1 MVKIKKELT
10 NFIIFV
16 NVIFNFPKIHM
27 MKQIL
32 SFFILSFSFISMG
45 QTNISMPLGDNLG
58 NGFRFVGCNTSAFS
72 DSAGNGNYTNNENNV
87 SVFCPAIVT
96 DRMQL
101 DFLVVDLLAGDIVT
115 IYDGDST
122 TAPVLGSITNT
133 NTPAGLFQASA
144 GNPTGC
150 LTVRFVS
157 NGSGTAGGW
166 RAARTC
172 FNPCQSISTVITT
185 TPPIDADGILRICQ
199 GDTVSFN
206 GSANFNIDGA
216 GATYEW
222 DLANGNRLN
231 PGQVQS
237 ETYNA
242 PGIYQTRFIVT
253 DASGCTDREEIDLVV
268 QVSTDPDFTGTQ
280 AADTNLCFGEST
292 TLTGVVN
299 PIEFAITPSPP
310 ITGVTFL
317 PDGSGISYQT
327 CIDVNLF
334 APGVGV
340 TNASDIVNIFL
351 NMEHSYLGDLQVTV
365 TAPNG
370 SSVDLHTYPGGGGT
384 FLGIPIDNDSNLN
397 PGTGFDYVFTE
408 SATQTWIQA
417 SGGNSTIPAGDYL
430 PVEPYSNFIGA
441 PLNGQW
447 CITVTDNLGSDNGFI
462 FYWGL
467 NFNPAIIPAELSFTP
482 LSTSQTWQN
491 NPDITAVNGNTIT
504 VTPSTAGTNCYVFE
518 FIDNFG
524 CTYTEQVCIDVEDEI
539 LAATP
544 DDIIVCNTSG
554 TLTVDLTINDS
565 VILNGLPTADH
576 AVTYH
581 TSQADAENGVA
592 AIPNATAYPLTAPPI
607 TIYSAI
613 TEVNTNCVVV
623 DSFIIDLID
632 FSTFNIPDFEQC
644 GPITNFDIPAYVSSF
659 LTGGSGSSS
668 FITEFYSS
676 LADAQN
682 QTNPIVNP
690 NAFNLASGTV
700 TIYVRIISTSDSS
713 CSSINP
719 FDLTAAAIPVA
730 NPAVDLVACDDLSN
744 DETEVFVLSDQNTVI
759 LNGQAGT
766 ISYHLTQQDAID
778 GIAPLNVT
786 SYSNLSN
793 PQTIY
798 ARVTDNTSL
807 ACSNTTNFN
816 LIVNRRSVFNTAN
829 NMVVCDDASND
840 GFESFDLTAQNT
852 DILGTQTAADNNITF
867 HNSQAD
873 ADAGINAIAN
883 PTAYTNTTAG
893 AETIFVRIENV
904 TATDCYDT
912 GFFELIIN
920 ETPVA
925 NQVADV
931 VVCDDVSNDGIDTFV
946 FDTYT
951 AQVLLAQDPLLFSVS
966 YHDSQVDAD
975 AGINPLD
982 TSAYVNTSNPQ
993 TIYVRLENVNN
1004 TDCANQTTFDLIIN
1018 ETPDIAAA
1026 SDLVLCDDISGDGIE
1041 SFDLTLNDAAILN
1054 GLNPANYTIIYS
1066 NATGVI
1072 TSPYTNTTSQE
1083 TITVSVQNNI
1093 TGCENTTSF
1102 DVIVNPIPQTIPLFT
1117 VEECDEDG
1125 DGVATFEL
1133 ISVSDQIINGQLDT
1147 TVTYHAI
1154 EADALSGTN
1163 PLDIN
1168 VYENTTDN
1176 QTIYYRIEFASTSC
1190 FSIGEFIINPVEP
1203 PLAVPPSSIEAC
1215 DDGSG
1220 STTIDVS
1227 IANDE
1232 VNGGQLDTTV
1242 VYYLNQTDAD
1252 NEINGITNDFTFS
1265 SNTTLIARVNDD
1277 NTDCFSFTTLDIIF
1291 NQLPDPNLLD
1301 QYILCLDENGN
1312 LVNGPTV
1319 LDTGLD
1325 NNNFSFEWR
1334 LDNNPTAFTT
1344 ASIQAV
1350 EAGDYEV
1357 TVTSNDTGCSIVQ
1370 RTNVRLAG
1378 VPSDYD
1384 VNITSNPF
1392 DFVHQVIVSAQG
1404 PDLYWY
1410 RLDDGPYVNNGTFN
1424 DVSPGPHTVTIA
1436 ERSGCGELV
1445 IPIFVFGYPD
1455 YFTPNSDGI
1464 HDTWNIIG
1472 GELLPGTKLYIFDR
1486 YGKLIKQLD
1495 VNGPGWDGTYN
1506 GQLLPSSDYWF
1517 RIEYSFNGQQREA
1530 TGHFAMKR

>member
-1 MVKIKKELT
+1 
-10 NFIIFV
+10 
-16 NVIFNFPKIHM
+16 

-32 SFFILSFSFISMG
+32 LFFIILVTSFSFG
-45 QTNISMPLGDNLG
+45 QTNISMPLGDNGG

-72 DSAGNGNYTNNENNV
+72 DSGGNANYTNNENNV

-101 DFLVVDLLAGDIVT
+101 DFLVVNLLAGDILT

-122 TAPVLGSITNT
+122 TAAVLGTITNT

-144 GNPTGC
+144 SNPTGC

-185 TPPIDADGILRICQ
+185 TPPIDPDGILRICQ
-199 GDTVSFN
+199 GDTVRFN
-206 GSANFNIDGA
+206 GSANFSVDGT

-237 ETYNA
+237 ETYSS

-253 DASGCTDREEIDLVV
+253 DATGCTDREEIDLVV

-280 AADTNLCFGEST
+280 AADTTLCFGEST
-292 TLTGVVN
+292 TLTGVVT
-299 PIEFAITPSPP
+299 PEEFAITPSPP

-317 PDGSGISYQT
+317 PDGSGVSYRT

-334 APGVGV
+334 APGAGV
-340 TNASDIVNIFL
+340 TSASDIIDIFL
-351 NMEHSYLGDLQVTV
+351 NMEHSYLGDLQITI

-384 FLGIPIDNDSNLN
+384 FLGIPIDDDSNLN

-417 SGGNSTIPAGDYL
+417 AGGNTTIPAGDYL
-430 PVEPYSNFIGA
+430 PVEPYSNFIGS

-482 LSTSQTWQN
+482 VSTSQVWQN

-504 VTPSTAGTNCYVFE
+504 VTPSAAGRNCYVYE

-524 CTYTEQVCIDVEDEI
+524 CIYTEQVCIDVEDEI
-539 LAATP
+539 LATP
-544 DDIIVCNTSG
+544 PEDIIVCNTSG
-554 TLTVDLTINDS
+554 TVTVDLTVNDA
-565 VILNGLPTADH
+565 VILNGLSTADH

-581 TSQADAENGVA
+581 TSQTDAENGVA
-592 AIPNATAYPLTAPPI
+592 AIANTTAYPLTALPI

-613 TEVNTNCVVV
+613 TQVNTNCVLV
-623 DSFIIDLID
+623 DSFIIDVID

-644 GPITNFDIPAYVSSF
+644 GSITNFDIPAYVASF
-659 LTGGSGSSS
+659 LSGGGGSSS
-668 FITEFYSS
+668 FITEYYTS

-690 NAFNLASGTV
+690 NAFNLASGTI
-700 TIYVRIISTSDSS
+700 TIYVRIISTSDSN

-719 FDLTAAAIPVA
+719 FDITAATIPNA
-730 NPAVDLVACDDLSN
+730 SPAADLVVCDDLSN
-744 DETEVFVLSDQNTVI
+744 DGTEVFVLNNQNTVI

-766 ISYHLTQQDAID
+766 VSYHLTQQDAID
-778 GIAPLNVT
+778 GIAPLNAT
-786 SYSNLSN
+786 AYSNLAS

-798 ARVTDNTSL
+798 ARVTDNTPLS
-807 ACSNTTNFN
+807 CSDTTTFD
-816 LIVNRRSVFNTAN
+816 LIVNRRSVFNAAN
-829 NMVVCDDASND
+829 DIVVCDDASND
-840 GFESFDLTAQNT
+840 GFESFDLTSQNAA
-852 DILGTQTAADNNITF
+852 ILGTQTAADNNITF

-873 ADAGINAIAN
+873 ADANINAITN
-883 PTAYTNTTAG
+883 PTAYTNSTTG
-893 AETIFVRIENV
+893 TETIFVRIESA
-904 TATDCYDT
+904 TAADCYDT
-912 GFFELIIN
+912 GSFELIIN

-925 NQVADV
+925 NPVADV
-931 VVCDDVSNDGIDTFV
+931 VVCDDVSNDGVDTFV
-946 FDTYT
+946 LNTYST
-951 AQVLLAQDPLLFSVS
+951 QALLAQDPLLFSVS
-966 YHDSQVDAD
+966 YHDSQADAD

-982 TSAYVNTSNPQ
+982 INAYVNTSNPQ
-993 TIYVRLENVNN
+993 TIYVRIENVNS
-1004 TDCANQTTFDLIIN
+1004 TDCAGTTSFDLIIN
-1018 ETPDIAAA
+1018 DSPNIVTPP
-1026 SDLVLCDDISGDGIE
+1026 DLVLCDDISGDGIE
-1041 SFDLTLNDAAILN
+1041 SFDLTLNDANILN
-1054 GLNPANYTIIYS
+1054 GLNPADFTIVYS

-1072 TSPYTNTTSQE
+1072 TSPYTNTISQE
-1083 TITVSVQNNI
+1083 TITVSVQDNI
-1093 TGCENTTSF
+1093 TGCENTTTF
-1102 DVIVNPIPQTIPLFT
+1102 DIIVNPVPQTVPLFT

-1125 DGVATFEL
+1125 DGIAAFEL
-1133 ISVSDQIINGQLDT
+1133 ISISDQIRNGQIGT
-1147 TVTYHAI
+1147 TETYHAT

-1163 PLDIN
+1163 PLDVNI
-1168 VYENTTDN
+1168 YENTSDN
-1176 QTIYYRIEFASTSC
+1176 QTIYYRIEFNNTNC

-1215 DDGSG
+1215 DDGTG
-1220 STTIDVS
+1220 AATIDVS
-1227 IANDE
+1227 VANDE
-1232 VNGGQLDTTV
+1232 VTAGQIDTTV

-1252 NEINGITNDFTFS
+1252 NEVNGITNDFTFS

-1277 NTDCFSFTTLDIIF
+1277 NTDCFSFTTLDLIL
-1291 NQLPDPNLLD
+1291 NQLTDPDLLD

-1325 NNNFSFEWR
+1325 NNNYSFEWS
-1334 LDNNPTAFTT
+1334 LNNNLTNFTT

-1357 TVTSNDTGCSIVQ
+1357 TVTRNDTGCSIVQ

-1378 VPSDYD
+1378 VPSDYN

-1392 DFVHQVIVSAQG
+1392 DFVHQVIVTAQG

>member
-893 AETIFVRIENV
+893 AETIFVRIENA

-912 GFFELIIN
+912 GFFELNIN